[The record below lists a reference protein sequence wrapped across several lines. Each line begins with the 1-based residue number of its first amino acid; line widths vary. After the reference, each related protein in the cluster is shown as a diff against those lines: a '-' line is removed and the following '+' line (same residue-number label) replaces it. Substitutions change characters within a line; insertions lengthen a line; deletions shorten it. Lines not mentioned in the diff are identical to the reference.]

1 MIAVTYAAKPI
12 AGSPFRIQVRH
23 ADTAVATQARLVMGG
38 QAMGGQ
44 PRPSTAP
51 VSRGGGGG
59 GGSAGTSQAA
69 AVAAR
74 RVLAHAAAA
83 RLWVAAANKES
94 KDGKDATPLPAAWRA
109 VPAAPRGMARGAVA
123 IAAHQARRARPATA
137 APAKRPCP
145 VAPPKKPEKL
155 LAAPWPKDLAGAPQH
170 RVAPSVRQQR
180 TVGSAVV
187 AS

>member
-23 ADTAVATQARLVMGG
+23 ADTTVATQARLVAGG
-38 QAMGGQ
+38 QA
-44 PRPSTAP
+44 RPSTAP

-59 GGSAGTSQAA
+59 GGGAGTSQAA

-187 AS
+187 AT